1 MRRYTNLNKG
11 RWKNKRCR
19 DFNPR
24 ACGVQ
29 MPKHISTRIMT
40 ILRRMPKDKTL
51 GELVDEGHTNW
62 ISAYSDMGRS
72 CQEYLMAAINGAAG
86 EQVLYKQ
93 PHAKPTVPGLLRE
106 NSLRQS
112 GWRIVKNVELR
123 TVDSQ
128 PTTEARYDPIEVA
141 QKLADKYKV
150 KHKPGAVM
158 TTYVAHSSMRDV
170 PVDPE
175 RMYDDL
181 NPAQLRAKCV
191 AQAKQLCKM
200 NKQNAEL
207 WKELQELK
215 ENIARIVNT

>member
-1 MRRYTNLNKG
+1 MRRYVNLNEG
-11 RWKNKRCR
+11 RWKDKRCS

-24 ACGVQ
+24 ACGVE

-51 GELVDEGHTNW
+51 GELVNEGHTNW
-62 ISAYSDMGRS
+62 IATYEDMGRS

-93 PHAKPTVPGLLRE
+93 PHAKPIAPGLLRE
-106 NSLRQS
+106 DVPRR
-112 GWRIVKNVELR
+112 GEWRIIKNVELR

-150 KHKPGAVM
+150 THKPGAVGA
-158 TTYVAHSSMRDV
+158 TYVAHSSMRDV

-175 RMYDDL
+175 RMYDNL

-191 AQAKQLCKM
+191 AQAKQLWKM
-200 NKQNAEL
+200 NKHNAEL

-215 ENIARIVNT
+215 EKIAHIVNT